1 MLLIPFVYIAA
12 VLQTWIA
19 PRCELS
25 GAVPNLL
32 ALTAFTWLITNGGP
46 RGFLVT
52 ALVGLVSDLG
62 SSTPLGFGIAMYA
75 IVGYGAIWLRR
86 HMNADRLPGQMGV
99 LWLAITAITLS
110 EGMTALCLHQAK
122 LTAPMLLEHTILAG
136 LFTTI
141 SALPIFVIINWR
153 RARHRPMELAQ
164 ASMV

>member
-12 VLQTWIA
+12 VLQTWIS
-19 PRCELS
+19 PRWELS
-25 GAVPNLL
+25 DAVPNLL
-32 ALTAFTWLITNGGP
+32 ALTAFVWLITNDGP

-62 SSTPLGFGIAMYA
+62 SSTPLGFGIAVYSV
-75 IVGYGAIWLRR
+75 VGYGAIWLRR
-86 HMNADRLPGQMGV
+86 HMNADRLLGQLGV

-110 EGMTALCLHQAK
+110 EGITAMCLHQDQ
-122 LTAPMLLEHTILAG
+122 LTAPMLLGHTILVG

-141 SALPIFVIINWR
+141 LALPIFVIINWR
-153 RARHRPMELAQ
+153 RANHRPMELAQ